1 VTARAGDRRDECC
14 AVGVRASGAAL
25 SLEKPPAMSN
35 SVDVS
40 VLSASGAH
48 LSRSI
53 ATAGKTKYQWD
64 LQVTT
69 DLADTDVSVALPD
82 LSKVP
87 SSMRVMLTDVD
98 ANKTVYMR
106 TTAQYTFHTA
116 TSGTTLRHLQITVES
131 GSGAGLVLSAASARA
146 AGSRVTVSYTASAP
160 CSVTATVLNI
170 AGRSVRVLASGATAA
185 AGVNTLS
192 WDGRSTSG
200 SLVPAGIYLVQLD
213 AVADDGQRV
222 RSVTQLNLSG
232 RR

>member
-1 VTARAGDRRDECC
+1 
-14 AVGVRASGAAL
+14 
-25 SLEKPPAMSN
+25 
-35 SVDVS
+35 
-40 VLSASGAH
+40 
-48 LSRSI
+48 
-53 ATAGKTKYQWD
+53 
-64 LQVTT
+64 
-69 DLADTDVSVALPD
+69 
-82 LSKVP
+82 
-87 SSMRVMLTDVD
+87 MRVMLTDVD

>member
-1 VTARAGDRRDECC
+1 
-14 AVGVRASGAAL
+14 
-25 SLEKPPAMSN
+25 MSN
-35 SVDVS
+35 SVDVA
-40 VLSASGAH
+40 VLNAAGDR

-53 ATAGKTKYQWD
+53 ATAGKAKYQWD
-64 LQVTT
+64 LLVTT
-69 DLADTDVSVALPD
+69 DLADTDVAVALPD

-116 TSGTTLRHLQITVES
+116 TTGTTLRHLQLTVES
-131 GSGAGLVLSAASARA
+131 GTGAGLVITSASARA
-146 AGSRVTVSYTASAP
+146 SGSHVTVTYTASAP

-170 AGRSVRVLASGATAA
+170 AGRSVRTLAASAPAA

-200 SLVPAGIYLVQLD
+200 SPVPSGIYLVQLD
-213 AVADDGQRV
+213 AVADSGQRV